1 MKKIINEAGNVLEE
15 MLQGFTTVNQ
25 ALIKRIPETSVIV
38 SRKIADQVGLVS
50 GGGSGHEPAH
60 AGFVGDGML
69 QAAVCG
75 QIFTSPTP
83 DQILEGIKAADSGQG
98 VLLIV
103 KNYAGDIMN
112 FEMAKEIAEME
123 EIAVEMVV
131 VDDDIAVED
140 STYTQGK
147 RGVAGTILVHK
158 ILGAAAREGKSLSE
172 LVVLAEEL
180 IPAIHTIGVALSGAT
195 VPEVG
200 KPGFLLEEDELE
212 FGVGIHGEPGYSKQK
227 MLTSNEIVEEMLTR
241 LESVTPLTKD
251 KQYAV
256 LVNGLGSTPLMEQY
270 VFFNDVANQLGA
282 KEVEI
287 VFSKVGDL
295 MTAIDMA
302 GVSLTLLE
310 IKSAD
315 WLDYLNQPVTT
326 VAW

>member
-1 MKKIINEAGNVLEE
+1 
-15 MLQGFTTVNQ
+15 
-25 ALIKRIPETSVIV
+25 
-38 SRKIADQVGLVS
+38 
-50 GGGSGHEPAH
+50 
-60 AGFVGDGML
+60 
-69 QAAVCG
+69 
-75 QIFTSPTP
+75 
-83 DQILEGIKAADSGQG
+83 
-98 VLLIV
+98 IV

-241 LESVTPLTKD
+241 LEAVTPLTKD

>member
-1 MKKIINEAGNVLEE
+1 M
-15 MLQGFTTVNQ
+15 
-25 ALIKRIPETSVIV
+25 
-38 SRKIADQVGLVS
+38 
-50 GGGSGHEPAH
+50 
-60 AGFVGDGML
+60 
-69 QAAVCG
+69 
-75 QIFTSPTP
+75 
-83 DQILEGIKAADSGQG
+83 
-98 VLLIV
+98 
-103 KNYAGDIMN
+103 
-112 FEMAKEIAEME
+112 
-123 EIAVEMVV
+123 
-131 VDDDIAVED
+131 
-140 STYTQGK
+140 
-147 RGVAGTILVHK
+147 
-158 ILGAAAREGKSLSE
+158 
-172 LVVLAEEL
+172 
-180 IPAIHTIGVALSGAT
+180 ALSGAT

-241 LESVTPLTKD
+241 LEAVTPLTKG